1 MSTIVIGQT
10 GTVGTVIEGIDAA
23 TGDDAIRVSAQGD
36 RSESRLSEDGQVSL
50 DVTGTAAV
58 GRPGE
63 PRVARTLCE
72 RLEADGAAVSV
83 RAGEDQRGEDAR
95 LIIADKTFT
104 LQIVTTPG
112 DAVFWQQA
120 KTGSAMSEVPTTDA
134 VVWIR
139 ARIEGKALKIPPGQ
153 RSCTVLALDAQHAGV
168 LANGRVIDSY
178 LGRFGNPG
186 DEFWFA
192 SVWVV
197 GPTVPFCV
205 RLGEGA
211 P

>member
-1 MSTIVIGQT
+1 M
-10 GTVGTVIEGIDAA
+10 
-23 TGDDAIRVSAQGD
+23 
-36 RSESRLSEDGQVSL
+36 
-50 DVTGTAAV
+50 
-58 GRPGE
+58 
-63 PRVARTLCE
+63 ARTLRQ

-83 RAGEDQRGEDAR
+83 RVGEDQRGEDAL

-120 KTGSAMSEVPTTDA
+120 KTRSAMSEVPTTEA

-139 ARIEGKALKIPPGQ
+139 TRIEVKAQRIPPGQ

-168 LANGRVIDSY
+168 LADGRVIESY
-178 LGRFGNPG
+178 LARFGNPVH
-186 DEFWFA
+186 EFGFA

-205 RLGEGA
+205 RLGDGA